1 MTITTET
8 PPGPPTAKKRSLSM
22 HRSLLI
28 LAAITVLTAFA
39 PVVLPESRQT
49 IAVRVLIFAIMAI
62 GWNLMSGYGGM
73 FSFGHA
79 AFFGIGAYTDVYLL
93 EHFGWSPWI
102 ALVVGAVLAAL
113 VAICIGYIA
122 FRYKLRSAY
131 FALATFAFA
140 EMLRLLATNTN
151 WVNGTTGFHVALLP
165 EDSWS
170 MLQFAANAPEYYYIG
185 LALVVICLL
194 ITMFYLRSRTGVYT
208 VAVRD
213 NEDAANAL
221 GISVMRVKL
230 TTMAL
235 SAAITS
241 VAGMFYAQYYMFV
254 DPDIAF
260 GQAQSVQAIAPA
272 VIGGVATLWGPLVG
286 ALILGPLSDLTATWL
301 RNPPAFLDFLSGR
314 SGLDVVF
321 YSILLIA
328 IALLLPKGIVGSIR
342 DWWKRR

>member
-8 PPGPPTAKKRSLSM
+8 RPGSAAVRNRRQSIQRSVV
-22 HRSLLI
+22 I
-28 LAAITVLTAFA
+28 LVVITVLAAFA
-39 PVVLPESRQT
+39 PALLPESSQT

-102 ALVVGAVLAAL
+102 SLVVGAMLAAL
-113 VAICIGYIA
+113 VAICIGYLA

-140 EMLRLLATNTN
+140 EMLRLLATNTS
-151 WVNGTTGFHVALLP
+151 WVNGTTGFHVPLLP
-165 EDSWS
+165 DNSWS
-170 MLQFAANAPEYYYIG
+170 MLQFAANAPQYYYIG

-194 ITMFYLRSRTGVYT
+194 ITMFYLRSRTGIHT

-213 NEDAANAL
+213 NEDAADAL
-221 GISVMRVKL
+221 GVNVMRVKL

-241 VAGMFYAQYYMFV
+241 VAGMFYAQYFMFV

-286 ALILGPLSDLTATWL
+286 ALILGPLSDLTAGWL
-301 RNPPAFLDFLSGR
+301 RNPPAFLEFLSGR
-314 SGLDVVF
+314 GGLDVVL
-321 YSILLIA
+321 YSILLIV
-328 IALLLPKGIVGSIR
+328 IALVLPKGIVGSIR